1 MLELKQIES
10 FFPENL
16 RHLQRNLLR
25 EYLQY
30 KILDAV
36 FRGRYGNKLVFMGGT
51 AIHVVHG
58 LPRFSE
64 DLDFDNRGLKQVDFS
79 ALARDVARKLVLEGY
94 AVETDTSFKG
104 AFSADIKFTGL
115 LFTLGH
121 HKSSTDFGGF
131 NLSVPPGLSG
141 HKEEKFLIKLDAEP
155 QQFLFEPERVVI
167 SKFDVVAGIAIVPA
181 SVLLAQKYHA
191 ILTRKRAMGRDFFDA
206 MFLAGKAKPDF
217 GYLQE
222 RAGIAD
228 QQGLRAALLRR
239 CAELDFKLLVRD
251 LEPFLY
257 KPADAKQ
264 ILLFEEFVK
273 GWQ

>member
-36 FRGRYGNKLVFMGGT
+36 FRGRYGKKLVFMGGT

-94 AVETDTSFKG
+94 TVETAISFKG

-115 LFTLGH
+115 LFML
-121 HKSSTDFGGF
+121 
-131 NLSVPPGLSG
+131 GLSG

-155 QQFLFEPERVVI
+155 QQFRFEPERVVI
-167 SKFDVVAGIAIVPA
+167 NKFDVIAGIAVVPA

-191 ILTRKRAMGRDFFDA
+191 ILMRQRAMGRDFFDA

-222 RAGIAD
+222 RTGIED
-228 QQGLRAALLRR
+228 QQGLAAALLRR
-239 CAELDFKLLVRD
+239 WAELDIKLLVRD

-257 KPADAKQ
+257 KPEDAKQ
-264 ILLFEEFVK
+264 VLLFKDFVK
-273 GWQ
+273 GWK

>member
-36 FRGRYGNKLVFMGGT
+36 FRGRYGKKLVFMGGT

-64 DLDFDNRGLKQVDFS
+64 DLDFDNRGLTQMDFK

-94 AVETDTSFKG
+94 AVEIDTTFKG
-104 AFSADIKFTGL
+104 AFSADIKFKGL
-115 LFTLGH
+115 LFMM
-121 HKSSTDFGGF
+121 
-131 NLSVPPGLSG
+131 GLSG

-155 QQFLFEPERVVI
+155 QQFLCEPERVVI
-167 SKFDVVAGIAIVPA
+167 SKFDVVAGIAVVPA

-191 ILTRKRAMGRDFFDA
+191 ILKRQRAMGRDFFDA

-217 GYLQE
+217 NYLRE
-222 RAGIAD
+222 RIHIAD
-228 QQGLRAALLRR
+228 QQELCAALLRR
-239 CAELDFKLLVRD
+239 WAELDSKLLVRD

-264 ILLFEEFVK
+264 VLLFKDFVK
-273 GWQ
+273 GWK

>member
-30 KILDAV
+30 KILNAV
-36 FRGRYGNKLVFMGGT
+36 FRGRYGQKLVFMGGT

-64 DLDFDNRGLKQVDFS
+64 DLDFDNRGLKRADFS
-79 ALARDVARKLVLEGY
+79 ALVRDVARKLILEGY
-94 AVETDTSFKG
+94 AVETDTSFKKG

-115 LFTLGH
+115 LFVL
-121 HKSSTDFGGF
+121 
-131 NLSVPPGLSG
+131 GLSG
-141 HKEEKFLIKLDAEP
+141 HKEEIFLIKLDTEP
-155 QQFLFEPERVVI
+155 QQFLYEPERVVI
-167 SKFDVVAGIAIVPA
+167 SKFDVVAGIAIAPA

-191 ILTRKRAMGRDFFDA
+191 ILMRKRAMGRDFFDA

-217 GYLQE
+217 GYLRE
-222 RAGIAD
+222 CAGLAD
-228 QQGLRAALLRR
+228 QQGLRGALLRR

-257 KPADAKQ
+257 KPAAARQ
-264 ILLFEEFVK
+264 ILLFEEIVRK
-273 GWQ
+273 W